1 MPGVEAFCQKLGQRF
16 RVENAPG
23 FVSRIR
29 QNVKIGVTEICSEAL
44 TFEVNDALPWE
55 DAYLVGLQLRDFPEH
70 EFWED
75 GVQAPVTDLHAG
87 ETLLYDLKRNPRFLM
102 NKPFHFMHF
111 YLSRDVLTA
120 LADDMNAQPIGELK
134 YKPGIGMSDPTI
146 KNLGASLLPALAQNK
161 GCSRLFL
168 DHVTLALAV
177 HVAQNYGGLCPW
189 RRPILG
195 GLTPG
200 QQRRA
205 LEILNANLHGNIA
218 LKDIARECGSSV
230 SHFSRS
236 FHRSFGRA
244 PHQWLL
250 CRRVEVAKSL
260 LRERTL
266 PLAQVAL
273 ECGFADQSH
282 FTRVFSRVV
291 GASPGAWRHVQDV

>member
-1 MPGVEAFCQKLGQRF
+1 MLAVDAFCEKLGQRF
-16 RVENAPG
+16 RVENAPN

-29 QNVKIGVTEICSEAL
+29 QDVQIGVTEIRSEAP
-44 TFEVNDALPWE
+44 TFELSDALPWE
-55 DAYLVGLQLRDFPEH
+55 DAYLVGLQLQDFPKH
-70 EFWED
+70 ELWED

-87 ETLLYDLKRNPRFLM
+87 ETLLYDLRRSPRFLM

-111 YLSRDVLTA
+111 YLSREVLTA
-120 LADDMNAQPIGELK
+120 LADDMNARPIGELK
-134 YKPGIGMSDPTI
+134 YKPGIGMSDATI
-146 KNLGASLLPALAQNK
+146 MNLGASLLPALAQTQS
-161 GCSRLFL
+161 CSRLFL
-168 DHVTLALAV
+168 DHVTFALAV
-177 HVAQNYGGLCPW
+177 HVAQSYGGLCPLP
-189 RRPILG
+189 RPILG
-195 GLTPG
+195 GLTPS

-205 LEILNANLHGNIA
+205 LEILNADLHGDVA

-260 LRERTL
+260 LRQQTL
-266 PLAQVAL
+266 ALAQVAL

-282 FTRVFSRVV
+282 FTRVFSRAV
-291 GASPGAWRHVQDV
+291 GVSPGAWRHIQDV